1 MMYQSEAMAPSAGV
15 GSTRRL
21 AWNRKSLS
29 SSTHLICIVA
39 LAISAFAVVRSLNAD
54 EENRR
59 QLAIAEAFAA
69 RSVGSKIITDDDGN
83 VVKLAISRHGAKDG
97 DPIPLGVGDAEIGN
111 ILKLTKLEAVFIEKM
126 PLSDSSYALLGQLK
140 SLKDVR
146 IHYPTQSKPLPNS
159 APFTATDRFAQFLN
173 QLPGLRVLQLK
184 HIFGMHGD
192 GMAGLAPQPDLEH
205 LEIDTVCAKASA
217 VPFVMA
223 ATKLR
228 NLQVHRCEWT
238 DSDLQRVLGA
248 LPQLEVLELK
258 PNKMPLDPIA
268 ARSLRGLVNCPKLKL
283 LQLTGQ
289 WADLNYEGGFDVLA
303 KMPDLQKVNCVG
315 MKGLDSESEAV
326 QRLHKARPDILIKI
340 NNQTIGGK
348 PGQKPLGVDDDYDWG
363 GSVTTHG

>member
-1 MMYQSEAMAPSAGV
+1 MSQHARNQS
-15 GSTRRL
+15 R
-21 AWNRKSLS
+21 LS
-29 SSTHLICIVA
+29 SSTHWICIFA
-39 LAISAFAVVRSLNAD
+39 LAISAFAVVRLLKAD

-69 RSVGSKIITDDDGN
+69 RSVGSKIITDEAGN
-83 VVKLAISRHGAKDG
+83 VVKLAISRHGTKDG
-97 DPIPLGVGDAEIGN
+97 DLIPPGVGDAEISG
-111 ILKLTKLEAVFIEKM
+111 ILKLTKLEALFIEKM

-146 IHYPTQSKPLPNS
+146 IHYPTQSKPLPNI
-159 APFTATDRFAQFLN
+159 APFAATDRFAQFIN

-184 HIFGMHGD
+184 HIFGMNGD
-192 GMAGLAPQPDLEH
+192 AMVGLAPQPELEH

-238 DSDLQRVLGA
+238 DADLQRVLRA

-258 PNKMPLDPIA
+258 PNKMPSDPIA
-268 ARSLRGLVNCPKLKL
+268 SRSLRGLTNCLKLRL

-289 WADLNYEGGFDVLA
+289 WDDLKYDGGFDVLA
-303 KMPDLQKVNCVG
+303 KMPDLQQVNFVG
-315 MKGLDSESEAV
+315 MKGLDVESEAV
-326 QRLHKARPDILIKI
+326 QRLHKARPEIMIKI

-348 PGQKPLGVDDDYDWG
+348 PGQKQLGVDDDYDWG
-363 GSVTTHG
+363 GRVTTHG

>member
-1 MMYQSEAMAPSAGV
+1 MSLYVRNCP
-15 GSTRRL
+15 TL
-21 AWNRKSLS
+21 ASLI
-29 SSTHLICIVA
+29 LWFCVFA
-39 LAISAFAVVRSLNAD
+39 WAISAFNVNRSLEAD
-54 EENRR
+54 EGDRS
-59 QLAIAEAFAA
+59 QLSIAKAFAA
-69 RSVGSKIITDDDGN
+69 RSVGSKIITDDAGN

-97 DPIPLGVGDAEIGN
+97 DPIPPGVGDTEIGD
-111 ILKLTKLEAVFIEKM
+111 ILNLTKLEAVFIEKM
-126 PLSDSSYALLGQLK
+126 PLSDTSYAVLGQLK
-140 SLKDVR
+140 SLEDVR
-146 IHYPTQSKPLPNS
+146 IHYPTQSNPLPNS
-159 APFTATDRFAQFLN
+159 APFIATDRFAQFLN

-184 HIFGMHGD
+184 HIFGMNGD
-192 GMAGLAPQPDLEH
+192 GMTGLALQPDLEH

-258 PNKMPLDPIA
+258 PNKMPQDPIA

-289 WADLNYEGGFDVLA
+289 WADLNYDGGFDVLA
-303 KMPDLQKVNCVG
+303 NMPDLQQVNFVG
-315 MKGLDSESEAV
+315 MKGLDSESETV

-340 NNQTIGGK
+340 NNQTVGGK
-348 PGQKPLGVDDDYDWG
+348 LGKKPLGVDDDYDWG

>member
-1 MMYQSEAMAPSAGV
+1 MSQYV
-15 GSTRRL
+15 G
-21 AWNRKSLS
+21 NRKQLS
-29 SSTHLICIVA
+29 SSTQWICFFA
-39 LAISAFAVVRSLNAD
+39 SAISAFAVVRSLKAD
-54 EENRR
+54 EGNRR
-59 QLAIAEAFAA
+59 QLDTAKAFAA
-69 RSVGSKIITDDDGN
+69 RSIGSKIITDDAGN
-83 VVKLAISRHGAKDG
+83 VVKLAISRHGTKDG
-97 DPIPLGVGDAEIGN
+97 DPIPPGVGDADIGD

-184 HIFGMHGD
+184 HIFGMNGD
-192 GMAGLAPQPDLEH
+192 AMVGLAPQPELEH

-238 DSDLQRVLGA
+238 DSDLQQVLGA

-258 PNKMPLDPIA
+258 PNKMPRDPIA

-289 WADLNYEGGFDVLA
+289 WADLNYEGGFDVIA
-303 KMPDLQKVNCVG
+303 KMPDLQQVNFVG
-315 MKGLDSESEAV
+315 IKGLDSESEAV

-340 NNQTIGGK
+340 NNQTMGGK
-348 PGQKPLGVDDDYDWG
+348 LGQKQLGVDDDYDWG